1 MAGCRFVWPGL
12 EELKAALRDLP
23 SELAGE
29 GGHLVEARGNA
40 AVVTIK
46 AGYPARTGDLR
57 DHVEVEHTQSAFGAR
72 SVIRNT
78 SKHAEEFEF
87 GTRARHT
94 SLGANR
100 GTMPANHLFTQTI
113 MRERRGM
120 YDDLRDLLVRH
131 GLQVTGDV

>member
-1 MAGCRFVWPGL
+1 MASRFVFDGL
-12 EELKAALRDLP
+12 EALKAELRSLP
-23 SELAGE
+23 ADLAGE

-46 AGYPARTGDLR
+46 AGYPVRTGDLR
-57 DHVEVEHTQSAFGAR
+57 DHVEVEHTQSAVGAR

-78 SKHAEEFEF
+78 SAHALEFEI
-87 GTRARHT
+87 GTQARHN

-100 GTMPANHLFTQTI
+100 GSMPANPLFTQTI

-120 YDDLRDLLVRH
+120 YDDLRDLLERH
-131 GLQVTGDV
+131 GLQVTGTV